1 MSVQDVLQDV
11 RLLSLE
17 ERKELAKALVD
28 LLVEPEPALPKQHRL
43 RELRG
48 LGKEVWADIDAQHY
62 IDTQRNEWDN
72 R

>member
-1 MSVQDVLQDV
+1 MSVQDVLQEV

-17 ERKELAKALVD
+17 ERKELAEALVD
-28 LLVEPEPALPKQHRL
+28 LLAESEPTAPKQHRL

-48 LGKEVWADIDAQHY
+48 LGKAVWAGIDAQDY
-62 IDTQRNEWDN
+62 IHAQRNEWDN